1 MAKLKKRA
9 DGRYQRKITL
19 SDGRQKLIY
28 GKSLAELN
36 AKEDALRADDAA
48 GLEVGDD
55 TLVGEWAKIWFE
67 TYKQDL
73 RAATARMYR
82 NTYNLHI
89 GPQLGGM
96 ELRKVRA
103 IHVRRVMASVAAL
116 SASSQ
121 HKVLITMRQLF
132 ATARQ
137 NRLMQGDPTEGVK
150 ITPHARAKGKE
161 YLTPAEADAL
171 LEALQ
176 EPRARVFCA
185 LCLYCGLRR
194 EEALGLQWADI
205 GPNSMIIRR
214 AVTFPTGNQPDPS
227 MELKT
232 PASHRILPIPA
243 ALQDILGETP
253 HTSEYV
259 VPTTTGEVMTSGAYN
274 KLFAYVKAAAPY
286 PIHAH
291 MLRHTYA
298 TTLYRAGVDLRT
310 AQQLLGHAT
319 IQMTANIY
327 THLEAADSLAAVTLI
342 DGYLSRRKEE
352 GSAG

>member
-1 MAKLKKRA
+1 MARLKKRA
-9 DGRYQRKITL
+9 DGRYQRRITL
-19 SDGRQKLIY
+19 SDSRQKLIY
-28 GKSLAELN
+28 GRSVAELN
-36 AKEDALRADDAA
+36 EKEAALRADDAA

-55 TLVGEWAKIWFE
+55 TLVGEWAKIWFA

-73 RAATARMYR
+73 RAATVRMYR

-89 GPQLGGM
+89 GPQIGSM

-103 IHVRRVMASVAAL
+103 VHVRQVMSAVSDL
-116 SASSQ
+116 SESSQ

-150 ITPHARAKGKE
+150 ITPHSRPKGKE
-161 YLTPAEADAL
+161 YLTPQEAAEL
-171 LEALQ
+171 LEAVQ

-194 EEALGLQWADI
+194 EEALGLRWADI
-205 GPNSMIIRR
+205 GRDRVLISR
-214 AVTFPTGNQPDPS
+214 AVTFPTGNAPDPS

-232 PASHRILPIPA
+232 QASHRMLPIPS
-243 ALQDILGETP
+243 ALRAILYATP
-253 HTSEYV
+253 RTSEYV
-259 VPTTTGEVMTSGAYN
+259 VPAAGGGIMTATAYRRM
-274 KLFAYVKAAAPY
+274 FAHVKAAAPY
-286 PIHAH
+286 PVHAH

-298 TTLYRAGVDLRT
+298 TTLYHAGVDLRT

-327 THLEAADSLAAVTLI
+327 THLEADDSLCAVTLI
-342 DGYLSRRKEE
+342 DGYLHDKSKQ
-352 GSAG
+352 A

>member
-1 MAKLKKRA
+1 MARLKKRA
-9 DGRYQRKITL
+9 DGRYQRKLTL

-36 AKEDALRADDAA
+36 AKEAALRADDAA

-55 TLVGEWAKIWFE
+55 TLVGEWAKVWFE

-103 IHVRRVMASVAAL
+103 VHVRRVMASVADL

-137 NRLMQGDPTEGVK
+137 NRLITGDPTEGVK

-161 YLTPAEADAL
+161 YLTPAEAETL
-171 LEALQ
+171 LQAVR
-176 EPRARVFCA
+176 EPRARAFCA

-205 GPNSMIIRR
+205 GRNSIVIRR
-214 AVTFPTGNQPDPS
+214 AVTFPDGNQPDPS

-232 PASHRILPIPA
+232 QASHRILPVPA
-243 ALQDILGETP
+243 ALRSILDETP
-253 HTSEYV
+253 RTSEYV
-259 VPTTTGEVMTSGAYN
+259 VPNSAGEVMTASAYS
-274 KLFAYVKAAAPY
+274 KMFAHVKAAVPY

-327 THLEAADSLAAVTLI
+327 THLEAADSLAAITLI
-342 DGYLSRRKEE
+342 DGYLSRDKDAAA
-352 GSAG
+352 AG